1 VNWRW
6 WGLFEA
12 GGRFTAVER
21 SGRGKE
27 RAPNV
32 QNPAYGLLW
41 GAATHAGL
49 AMAPDYSGVKAGIVV
64 IFRVV
69 G

>member
-1 VNWRW
+1 
-6 WGLFEA
+6 
-12 GGRFTAVER
+12 VER